1 MLDLV
6 ADLTC
11 LNVILLNHLPFE
23 PLFQVMNEGKVF
35 KHLLCQQKNPA
46 MTSSTFFLFFQM
58 TNTQKKLS
66 NFCDSLFAFKLVHR
80 CQISLMPYIVPE
92 PFKLRGIINVG
103 LSKIILSLFEWRM
116 PRLKAP

>member
-23 PLFQVMNEGKVF
+23 PLFHFMNEGKVF

-46 MTSSTFFLFFQM
+46 MTSSTFFSLLP
-58 TNTQKKLS
+58 NDKHAKKLS
-66 NFCDSLFAFKLVHR
+66 YFCDSLFAFKLVHR
-80 CQISLMPYIVPE
+80 CQISLMPYIFPE
-92 PFKLRGIINVG
+92 PVKLRDIINVG
-103 LSKIILSLFEWRM
+103 LSKIMLSLFE
-116 PRLKAP
+116 